1 MDESAKKTPEEL
13 TSDQLHYWR
22 LVLFHML
29 GPGAFKLSDEDIQ
42 KLHDNMLSMTP
53 PVLPTPIVE
62 KYYK

>member
-1 MDESAKKTPEEL
+1 MDESTKL
-13 TSDQLHYWR
+13 TSGQLHDWR
-22 LVLFHML
+22 LVLSDMFGL
-29 GPGAFKLSDEDIQ
+29 GASKLSDEDIQ